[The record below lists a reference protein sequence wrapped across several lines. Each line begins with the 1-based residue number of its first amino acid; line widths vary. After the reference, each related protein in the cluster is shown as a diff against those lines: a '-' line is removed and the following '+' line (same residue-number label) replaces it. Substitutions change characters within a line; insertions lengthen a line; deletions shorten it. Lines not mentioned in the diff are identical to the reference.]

1 MEVSINSLSEIEYE
15 AEILVTKEELQ
26 PHFDKAYEKYRP
38 KVEIKGFRKGKV
50 PMAMVK
56 KIYGEAIEQD
66 SLDTV
71 ASEFYRVA
79 MTERKIQ
86 PIGQPS
92 LTDMDFKRGDHFRF
106 KIKYEVKP
114 EIKLKKYT
122 DLAVERPI
130 HTVTE
135 AEIQKEI
142 DHIRRIN
149 STTTE
154 AAAVT
159 DNEHVVI
166 GDVQELDT
174 AGTPLIGKK
183 TPNAR
188 FYLSDETLAPEIRNA
203 LVSAEVGGVYK
214 ATLESKH
221 GDHAHTM
228 HIAIA
233 VTKIEKVNLPPFDDA
248 LVKSVTRNK
257 VTTSEEYLKNLRLD
271 MAKYWEEK
279 ADRAVSD
286 GIAQQLVQQH
296 DFPIPESL
304 VNTFLDAFVEDI
316 KGRSKDKK
324 LPPDFDEA
332 KFREESRELA
342 TWQAKWMLLK
352 ERIAEEEGLKVTD
365 EELEARAAAEATHIG
380 IAKERLLEYYRNS
393 GSTIDRMLS
402 DKIMSFLKNNAKI
415 TERASTGNQDV

>member
-1 MEVSINSLSEIEYE
+1 
-15 AEILVTKEELQ
+15 
-26 PHFDKAYEKYRP
+26 
-38 KVEIKGFRKGKV
+38 VEIKGFRKGKV

-66 SLDTV
+66 SLDAV

-92 LTDMDFKRGDHFRF
+92 LTDVDFKRGEHFRF

-114 EIKLKKYT
+114 EIKLKKYKG
-122 DLAVERPI
+122 LAVEKPI

-154 AAAVT
+154 AVAAT
-159 DNEHVVI
+159 DNEHIVV
-166 GDVQELDT
+166 GDVQELDD

-183 TPNAR
+183 TPSAR

-203 LVSAEVGGVYK
+203 LAGAEVGGVYK
-214 ATLESKH
+214 AIFESKH
-221 GDHAHTM
+221 GDHAHTV
-228 HIAIA
+228 HIAIT
-233 VTKIEKVNLPPFDDA
+233 VTKIEKVSLPPFDDA
-248 LVKSVTRNK
+248 LVKSVTKEK
-257 VTTSEEYLKNLRLD
+257 VTSSEEFLKNLRLD

-279 ADRAVSD
+279 AERAVSD

-296 DFPIPESL
+296 DFPLPESL

-316 KGRSKDKK
+316 KNRSKDKK
-324 LPPDFDEA
+324 LPANFDEA
-332 KFREESRELA
+332 KFRDESRELA
-342 TWQAKWMLLK
+342 SWQAKWMLLK
-352 ERIAEEEGLKVTD
+352 ERIAEEENLIVTD
-365 EELEARAAAEATHIG
+365 EELDERATTEAAQIG
-380 IAKERLLEYYRNS
+380 IAKERLLEYYKNS
-393 GSTIDRMLS
+393 GSTTDRMLS
-402 DKIMSFLKNNAKI
+402 DKIMSFLKSNAKV
-415 TERASTGNQDV
+415 TARVVADEQES

>member
-1 MEVSINSLSEIEYE
+1 MEVNISSLSKIEYE
-15 AEILVTKEELQ
+15 AEILVTSEELQ

-56 KIYGEAIEQD
+56 KLYGEAIEQD
-66 SLDTV
+66 SLDAV

-92 LTDMDFKRGDHFRF
+92 LTDVDFKRGDHFRF

-114 EIKLKKYT
+114 EIKLKKYKGLT
-122 DLAVERPI
+122 VERPI

-154 AAAVT
+154 AAAVS
-159 DNEHVVI
+159 DNEHIVV

-183 TPNAR
+183 TSNAR
-188 FYLSDETLAPEIRNA
+188 FYLSDETLSPEIRNR
-203 LVSAEVGGVYK
+203 LVGAEVGGVYK
-214 ATLESKH
+214 ATFESKH
-221 GDHAHTM
+221 GDHAHTV
-228 HIAIA
+228 HVAIT
-233 VTKIEKVNLPPFDDA
+233 VTKIEKVSLPPFDDA
-248 LVKSVTRNK
+248 LVKSVTRDK
-257 VTTSEEYLKNLRLD
+257 VTSSEEFLKNLRVD

-279 ADRAVSD
+279 AERAVSD

-296 DFPIPESL
+296 DFPLPESL

-316 KGRSKDKK
+316 KNRSKDKK
-324 LPPDFDEA
+324 LPADFDET
-332 KFREESRELA
+332 KFRDESRDLA
-342 TWQAKWMLLK
+342 AWQAKWMLLK
-352 ERIAEEEGLKVTD
+352 ERIAEEENLTITD
-365 EELEARAAAEATHIG
+365 AELDERATTEAAQIG
-380 IAKERLLEYYRNS
+380 IAKERLLEYYKKS
-393 GSTIDRMLS
+393 GSTVDRMLS
-402 DKIMSFLKNNAKI
+402 DKIMSFLKHNAKI
-415 TERASTGNQDV
+415 TERVVTDNQEA